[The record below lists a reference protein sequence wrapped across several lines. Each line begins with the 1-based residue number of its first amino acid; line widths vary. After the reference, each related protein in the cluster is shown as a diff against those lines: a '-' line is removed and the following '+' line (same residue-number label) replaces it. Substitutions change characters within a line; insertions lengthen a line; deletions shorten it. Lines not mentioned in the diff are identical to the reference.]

1 MNQNVTSV
9 ITRLETRIRQLILK
23 YSKVKEQLA
32 KVQKD
37 LEEQKEY
44 SAALEEENDQLR
56 EQYSRLKAARLM
68 DMADSDDLHET
79 RKRINRLIAS
89 IDRCLATL
97 RA

>member
-1 MNQNVTSV
+1 MNQDVTSV
-9 ITRLETRIRQLILK
+9 ITLLETRIRQLLIRHAKL
-23 YSKVKEQLA
+23 KEQLD
-32 KVQKD
+32 KVQQQF
-37 LEEQKEY
+37 EEQKEHT
-44 SAALEEENDQLR
+44 AALEEENRKLR
-56 EQYSRLKAARLM
+56 EDYSRLKAARLM